1 MKNILFICL
10 LILSSEIW
18 SDTVQVPYKYDE
30 SLIQL
35 NATHYIGNDSKSIAL
50 ILHGTRGHQNLE
62 LIKSLANSFLEN
74 NIDSLTVN
82 LSYGI
87 DNRENN
93 FLPCDI
99 EHKHS
104 KSKSIN
110 EIELWLKYL
119 KSKGY
124 QKIFLIGHSRG
135 GLNIIQFFE
144 EFKGSEKNLIESIF
158 LIAPVSD
165 EYTDFKKYHMIKNNI
180 NIDQLVD
187 GPNELLTIDF
197 LNCPNGKVSKTSFL
211 DYFKISNKRSGKDG
225 SLLGNL
231 LETNA
236 KVFVITGSEDIIVP
250 NTYRRVQA
258 LNKRNI
264 ELIIVDEADHFF
276 RDLYFDDLIEIII
289 EKVS

>member
-1 MKNILFICL
+1 MF
-10 LILSSEIW
+10 
-18 SDTVQVPYKYDE
+18 E
-30 SLIQL
+30 S
-35 NATHYIGNDSKSIAL
+35 NDFPSIE
-50 ILHGTRGHQNLE
+50 TN
-62 LIKSLANSFLEN
+62 
-74 NIDSLTVN
+74 
-82 LSYGI
+82 
-87 DNRENN
+87 
-93 FLPCDI
+93 
-99 EHKHS
+99 
-104 KSKSIN
+104 
-110 EIELWLKYL
+110 
-119 KSKGY
+119 
-124 QKIFLIGHSRG
+124 
-135 GLNIIQFFE
+135 
-144 EFKGSEKNLIESIF
+144 
-158 LIAPVSD
+158 
-165 EYTDFKKYHMIKNNI
+165 
-180 NIDQLVD
+180 
-187 GPNELLTIDF
+187 F